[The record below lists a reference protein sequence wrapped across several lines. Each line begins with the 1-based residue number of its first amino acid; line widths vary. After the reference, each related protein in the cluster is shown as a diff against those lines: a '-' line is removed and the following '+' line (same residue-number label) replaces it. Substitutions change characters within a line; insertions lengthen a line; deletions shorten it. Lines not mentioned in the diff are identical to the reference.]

1 MDHGGVKDGGHVEA
15 VSGEGRKGLGYR
27 WMSGGRQGIK
37 EGRWSQGGAGQGTG
51 GGVKVKTAV

>member
-1 MDHGGVKDGGHVEA
+1 MAGMWRRLAER
-15 VSGEGRKGLGYR
+15 EGRKGLGYR